1 MIGIGLLAVAAIL
14 LFVGA
19 ELFAENAAGAGR
31 RLGITA
37 LAVALLLAG
46 AEPEE
51 MITAVLA
58 AINGRPDL
66 AAGDAIGAN
75 VTMLTLVLG
84 LTAVLRPFPFG
95 DRVREYAVG
104 AAIAGVAAVVV
115 LLDAAVS
122 RLEGLAL
129 IGAYAALVGLVWW
142 REREP
147 PLIGEAAEA
156 VENPDAP
163 ASSGT
168 AWRPLALA
176 LAGIAIML
184 SGGWVAVEGATRLVA
199 DLGIRD
205 SVIGLTLLALAT
217 TAELFALA
225 WSSARREISELA
237 VAAVIG
243 SAAYNATVSLGAAA
257 VAQPLAVSGILGA
270 AVAGAALPVVL
281 IGLGW
286 RGRLG
291 VRGGLLLLIG
301 YAVYLVV
308 VATGTAA
315 VTPS

>member
-1 MIGIGLLAVAAIL
+1 MIGIGLLALAAVL
-14 LFVGA
+14 LFAGA
-19 ELFAENAAGAGR
+19 ELFADNAAGAGR

-58 AINGRPDL
+58 AISGRPDL
-66 AAGDAIGAN
+66 AAGDAVGAN

-84 LTAVLRPFPFG
+84 LTAVLRPVPFG
-95 DRVREYAVG
+95 NRVREYAAG

-115 LLDAAVS
+115 LLDGGVS

-129 IGAYAALVGLVWW
+129 ITVYSALVALVWW

-147 PLIGEAAEA
+147 PLIGEAAEV
-156 VENPDAP
+156 VEDADAP
-163 ASSGT
+163 APQGT
-168 AWRPLALA
+168 AWMPLALA
-176 LAGIAIML
+176 VAGIGIML
-184 SGGWVAVEGATRLVA
+184 GGGWVAVEGATRLVG

-225 WSSARREISELA
+225 WSAARREISELA

-243 SAAYNATVSLGAAA
+243 SAGYNATVSLGSAA
-257 VAQPLAVSGILGA
+257 VAQPLAVSGVLGA
-270 AVAGAALPVVL
+270 AIAGAALPILL

-286 RGRLG
+286 SGRVG
-291 VRGGLLLLIG
+291 RAGGATLLAG
-301 YAVYLVV
+301 YAVYLFVV
-308 VATGTAA
+308 LTGSGG